1 MAILFAENLAV
12 LFGTLLLASPLL
24 AGVVLVAWTHRM
36 VERGR
41 IAYAPVLLGAATA
54 VAGVVVAA
62 NAPSGLGGIGHALLG
77 LYLMGAGGLTALVC
91 GLVTYGR
98 ARAAAARPRPGPP
111 MTVAD
116 RRPGGSLPQTQP
128 ASAYCAASSLAK
140 RSSSA
145 IGS

>member
-12 LFGTLLLASPLL
+12 MFGTLLLASPLL
-24 AGVVLVAWTHRM
+24 AGVALVVWTHRLA
-36 VERGR
+36 ERGR
-41 IAYAPVLLGAATA
+41 IAYAPTLLAVATV
-54 VAGVVVAA
+54 VAGVAVAA

-77 LYLMGAGGLTALVC
+77 IYLMGAGGLTALVC

-98 ARAAAARPRPGPP
+98 AARPRPGPS
-111 MTVAD
+111 TTAVRR
-116 RRPGGSLPQTQP
+116 RRPRRLAAGRPQP